1 VFIIFFS
8 QNPSLNANSQPVPQA
23 QICGI
28 SYLFLIWPRPWCFL
42 TKHLFPPFQAIISIF
57 APQCSLSSSPKI
69 LQSMRTHSLF
79 LKHKFVVLVT
89 CFKFDLALDVSLP
102 NIYSSPPF
110 KQLSPFFAP
119 QCSLFSSS
127 KVLHSMRI
135 HSLFLKHK
143 FVVLVTCFKFD
154 LVLNVSLPNI
164 YSPSFK
170 QLSPIFSPQCSLS
183 SSPKIFHSMRIHSLF
198 LKHKFLV
205 IVICLKFDLAL
216 QVSLPPTL

>member
-1 VFIIFFS
+1 MFIIFFFK
-8 QNPSLNANSQPVPQA
+8 NLSLGANSQPVPQA
-23 QICGI
+23 QIFYI
-28 SYLFLIWPRPWCFL
+28 SYMFQIWPRPWCL
-42 TKHLFPPFQAIISIF
+42 ITKYLFPPFQAIISIF

-69 LQSMRTHSLF
+69 LQSMRT
-79 LKHKFVVLVT
+79 
-89 CFKFDLALDVSLP
+89 
-102 NIYSSPPF
+102 
-110 KQLSPFFAP
+110 
-119 QCSLFSSS
+119 
-127 KVLHSMRI
+127 